1 MISFEPD
8 DEQKMLRETLE
19 NFSTNVIRKAAH
31 DCEEKGEVPEDLVKK
46 GWELGLIMSN
56 IPETCGGAGMKR
68 SAVTGAIA
76 VEALAWGDL
85 SITMNILSPA
95 LVAYPILES
104 GTEEQKQKYLPQFC
118 SEAFKPATVAVVE
131 PHMFFDASQLT
142 TKAVREGDEYVLNG
156 DKCLVPLANKADLL
170 LVFAASTPGIGLAGV
185 DGFIIEKDTYGLE
198 IKEKEKNMGIKALET
213 FEVSLSD
220 CHIPIANKLGGDEK
234 GGTFLRFLNRS
245 RVALAAAGTGMG
257 RAALDYSLNYAKE
270 RVAFGEPIASRQA
283 IAFMLAEMAI
293 EVDATRLLAW
303 EAAWKIDRSEDCSK
317 DAYLAKKYA
326 QEMVLMVADRSVQIL
341 GGHGY
346 IREHPVEMYLRNGRG
361 FTTFEGLL
369 MV

>member
-1 MISFEPD
+1 MH
-8 DEQKMLRETLE
+8 
-19 NFSTNVIRKAAH
+19 V
-31 DCEEKGEVPEDLVKK
+31 
-46 GWELGLIMSN
+46 
-56 IPETCGGAGMKR
+56 
-68 SAVTGAIA
+68 
-76 VEALAWGDL
+76 
-85 SITMNILSPA
+85 LSPA

-118 SEAFKPATVAVVE
+118 SDAFKPATVALVE
-131 PHMFFDASQLT
+131 PRMFFDASQLT

-156 DKCLVPLANKADLL
+156 DKCLVPLANKADLF
-170 LVFAASTPGIGLAGV
+170 LVFAATTQGIGLAGV
-185 DGFIIEKDTYGLE
+185 DGFIIEKDTYGIE
-198 IKEKEKNMGIKALET
+198 IKEKEKNMGLKALET

-257 RAALDYSLNYAKE
+257 RAALEYSLNYAKE

-317 DAYLAKKYA
+317 EAYLAKKYA
-326 QEMVLMVADRSVQIL
+326 QDMVLMVADRSVQIL

>member
-85 SITMNILSPA
+85 SIAINILSPA

-104 GTEEQKQKYLPQFC
+104 GTEEQKQKYLRQFC
-118 SEAFKPATVAVVE
+118 SDAFKPATVALVE
-131 PHMFFDASQLT
+131 PRMFFDASQLT

-156 DKCLVPLANKADLL
+156 DKCLVPLANKADLF
-170 LVFAASTPGIGLAGV
+170 LVFAATTQGIGLAGV
-185 DGFIIEKDTYGLE
+185 DGFIIEKDTYGIE
-198 IKEKEKNMGIKALET
+198 IKEKEKNMGLKALET

-257 RAALDYSLNYAKE
+257 RAALEYSLNYAKE

-317 DAYLAKKYA
+317 EAYLAKKYA
-326 QEMVLMVADRSVQIL
+326 QDMVLMVADRSVQIL

>member
-85 SITMNILSPA
+85 SIAINILSPA

-118 SEAFKPATVAVVE
+118 SDAFKPATVALVE
-131 PHMFFDASQLT
+131 PRMFFDASQLT

-156 DKCLVPLANKADLL
+156 DKCLVPLANKADLF
-170 LVFAASTPGIGLAGV
+170 LVFAATTQGIGLAGV
-185 DGFIIEKDTYGLE
+185 DGFIIEKDTYGIE
-198 IKEKEKNMGIKALET
+198 IKEKEKNMGLKALET

-257 RAALDYSLNYAKE
+257 RAALEYSLNYAKE

-317 DAYLAKKYA
+317 EAYLAKKYA
-326 QEMVLMVADRSVQIL
+326 QDMVLMVADRSVQIL